1 MASATGREWSV
12 AEWPGDFYG
21 GEMPRISLV
30 TPTYQQVATLRETIE
45 SVLRQDHRD
54 LEYWVID
61 AGSRDGS
68 VELMREYESD
78 PRFHWISEPDRGQSD
93 AINKGLARC
102 TGEIFNW
109 INSDDY
115 LEPGAL
121 ARVAAAFDKNP
132 QAQIVSGLTSEFR
145 DPSREEFNRIR
156 LQLRATPEASIPVG
170 VFCQPSTFWRTQIMR
185 DIGVDTNLHY
195 VMDWDLW
202 VRYLARHGQKNVIC
216 LDDLLAHFRH
226 HDAAKTTKGST
237 HFYDEAKTVFHK
249 LHLTLNAPEEFLLRE
264 AEVRPGWQRRDF
276 VLGPEFD
283 RDRYLGCYAERM
295 VRTWRS
301 KDRAQAKVWLGRTWA
316 HKPWI
321 TPWRV
326 KMALRLMG

>member
-1 MASATGREWSV
+1 
-12 AEWPGDFYG
+12 
-21 GEMPRISLV
+21 MPRISLV
-30 TPTYQQVATLRETIE
+30 TPTFQQAATLRETIE

-54 LEYWVID
+54 LDYWVID
-61 AGSRDGS
+61 AGSRDGT
-68 VELMREYESD
+68 LDILREYERD

-109 INSDDY
+109 INSDDF

-121 ARVAAAFDKNP
+121 ARVAAAFEKNP
-132 QAQIVSGLTSEFR
+132 RAEIVSGLTAEFR
-145 DPSREEFNRIR
+145 EPAREEFNHIR

-170 VFCQPSTFWRTQIMR
+170 VFCQPSTFWRTDIVR
-185 DIGVDTNLHY
+185 EIGVDTSLHY

-202 VRYLARHGQKNVIC
+202 VRYLARHGQKNVVC
-216 LDDLLAHFRH
+216 LDDVLAHFRH
-226 HDAAKTTKGST
+226 HAAAKTSTGSAQ
-237 HFYDEAKTVFHK
+237 FYDEARTVFHN
-249 LHLTLNAPEEFLLRE
+249 LHLTLGAPEEFLERE
-264 AEVRPGWQRRDF
+264 VEARPDWQRRDF
-276 VLGPEFD
+276 VLGPGFD

-301 KDRAQAKVWLGRTWA
+301 KDRAQARLWLRRTWA

-321 TPWRV
+321 TPWRL
-326 KMALRLMG
+326 KMALRLMR